1 MNWRLAALILL
12 GTACQTMPH
21 QISMTVVQPGGDFSL
36 SCSVGMNKAGLFYW
50 YKLKFGYSVQKV
62 AGGSFQTLKL
72 EEQFENSRVEVS
84 QKDTVYFL
92 NIRNVSKEDEAT
104 YFCQAGTAYEMI
116 ALNGSLLAVNDHQ
129 NHQKS
134 VYVKQR
140 PETQSVQ
147 AGDSVSLQCSLL
159 FKYKETRVQCPHE
172 HNVYWFRAG
181 SGESP
186 LGVVYTHKSR
196 SFKEEERG
204 CVYSLSKT
212 IQNSSDAGTYY
223 CAVVTCGEILFG
235 EGTTVQ
241 TRDTSLLYIA
251 LGVLLPYCV
260 FVTAALIISRNQK
273 PVCGQCKGEITA
285 SSQGEHYRSAEA
297 HQNYQVT

>member
-1 MNWRLAALILL
+1 MIKQLPALALLCALSQ
-12 GTACQTMPH
+12 TAVPH

-36 SCSVGMNKAGLFYW
+36 SCSVNVYKAGLFYW
-50 YKLKFGYSVQKV
+50 YKLKFGYTVQKV

-72 EEQFENSRVEVS
+72 EEEFENSRVEVS
-84 QKDTVYFL
+84 QRDTVYFL

-104 YFCQAGTAYEMI
+104 YFCQAGTAYELI
-116 ALNGSLLAVNDHQ
+116 ILNGSLLAVNDHK
-129 NHQKS
+129 NHQRS

-140 PETQSVQ
+140 PETQSVEV
-147 AGDSVSLQCSLL
+147 GDSVSLQCSLL
-159 FKYKETRVQCPHE
+159 FKYKETRVQCPGE
-172 HNVYWFRAG
+172 HDVYWFRAG

-186 LGVVYTHKSR
+186 PGLIYTHKNR

-235 EGTTVQ
+235 EGTTVE
-241 TRDTSLLYIA
+241 TRQEWNPVVITLGTLLALCVIVIA
-251 LGVLLPYCV
+251 VLI
-260 FVTAALIISRNQK
+260 FSRD
-273 PVCGQCKGEITA
+273 
-285 SSQGEHYRSAEA
+285 
-297 HQNYQVT
+297 